1 VSQFDPGSRWWGLR
15 IVAVSTRVRLFLRP
29 RSVPASDRVI
39 VIDCAG
45 KVSRM
50 DEVDEAELLVQRVA
64 ALDLGKAG
72 LEACVRVPHPRQP
85 GRRMQE
91 LRSYATTTAQLLE
104 MAVWFRHWG
113 VQRVVMES
121 TSTYWKGAYY
131 LLEAE
136 GFECWL
142 VNAREVKN
150 VPGRAKTDRAD
161 AVWLARVAERGMC
174 RPSLV
179 HPPEIR
185 RLRDL
190 TRYRRAL
197 VQDRTREQ
205 QRVEKLLEDAQ
216 IKISAVLSNV
226 HGVSGRAMM
235 EALIAGQRN
244 PHTLAKLAKA
254 SARRKT
260 ETLEEALRGFFT
272 DHHATILK
280 MMLDNVDRISAQI
293 AELDTRIEEAIGP
306 FATQAARLVEI
317 PGIDTVTAAELIAE
331 VGVDM
336 TRFPSDAHLVS
347 WAKFC
352 PQTHQSAGKSKP
364 KDRGKGNPWLA
375 GTLGRIV
382 FVASRTETFL
392 GARYRRL
399 ARRRGKQKAIVAVGN
414 SVLTIIYHLLSDSEL
429 RFCDL
434 GADYYESRIN
444 KHRRVRDLA
453 TQLQALTGQHIV
465 IHGGKVVITDT
476 AA

>member
-1 VSQFDPGSRWWGLR
+1 
-15 IVAVSTRVRLFLRP
+15 
-29 RSVPASDRVI
+29 
-39 VIDCAG
+39 
-45 KVSRM
+45 M
-50 DEVDEAELLVQRVA
+50 EEVDEAELLVKRVA

-72 LEACVRVPHPRQP
+72 LEACVRVPHPKQP

-150 VPGRAKTDRAD
+150 VPGRPKTDRAD
-161 AVWLARVAERGMC
+161 AVWLAKVAERGMC

-179 HPPEIR
+179 QPPEIR

-190 TRYRRAL
+190 TRYRRVL

-216 IKISAVLSNV
+216 IKISSVLSNI

-235 EALIAGQRN
+235 EALIGGQRD

-254 SARRKT
+254 GARKKT
-260 ETLEEALRGFFT
+260 EALQEALRGFFT
-272 DHHATILK
+272 DHHAVILH
-280 MMLDNVDRISAQI
+280 MMLGNIDRISAQI
-293 AELDTRIEEAIGP
+293 VELDTRIEEAIVP
-306 FATQAARLVEI
+306 FATQAARLAEI
-317 PGIDTVTAAELIAE
+317 PGVDAVTAAELIAE
-331 VGVDM
+331 IGVDM
-336 TRFPSDAHLVS
+336 TRFPSDTHLVS

-364 KDRGKGNPWLA
+364 KGRGKGNPWLA
-375 GTLGRIV
+375 GTLGHVV
-382 FVASRTETFL
+382 FANWRSQTFL

-399 ARRRGKQKAIVAVGN
+399 ARRRGKQKAIVATGN
-414 SVLTIIYHLLSDSEL
+414 SVLIIIYYLLADVEAK
-429 RFCDL
+429 FCDL
-434 GADYYESRIN
+434 GPDYYESRIN
-444 KHRRVRDLA
+444 KQRRARNLA
-453 TQLQALTGQHIV
+453 TQLQALTGQHIT
-465 IHGGKVVITDT
+465 IRDGKAIITD
-476 AA
+476 AAA

>member
-1 VSQFDPGSRWWGLR
+1 VAWLR
-15 IVAVSTRVRLFLRP
+15 
-29 RSVPASDRVI
+29 
-39 VIDCAG
+39 
-45 KVSRM
+45 
-50 DEVDEAELLVQRVA
+50 Q
-64 ALDLGKAG
+64 
-72 LEACVRVPHPRQP
+72 
-85 GRRMQE
+85 
-91 LRSYATTTAQLLE
+91 
-104 MAVWFRHWG
+104 WG

-121 TSTYWKGAYY
+121 TSTYWKGVYY

-161 AVWLARVAERGMC
+161 AVWLAKVAERGMC

-185 RLRDL
+185 QLRDL

-216 IKISAVLSNV
+216 IKISAVLSNL
-226 HGVSGRAMM
+226 HGVTGRAMM
-235 EALIAGQRN
+235 EALIGGQRD
-244 PHTLAKLAKA
+244 PSTLARLAKG
-254 SARRKT
+254 SARKKT
-260 ETLEEALRGFFT
+260 ERLEEALRGFFT
-272 DHHATILK
+272 EHHAVILQ
-280 MMLDNVDRISAQI
+280 MMLDNCDRISAQI
-293 AELDTRIEEAIGP
+293 AELDARIQEAIGP
-306 FATQAARLVEI
+306 FSAQAARLVDI
-317 PGIDTVTAAELIAE
+317 PGVDAVTAAELIAE
-331 VGVDM
+331 IGVDM
-336 TRFPSDAHLVS
+336 ARFPSAAHLVS

-352 PQTHQSAGKSKP
+352 PQTHQSAGKSMSKG
-364 KDRGKGNPWLA
+364 RGKGNPWLA

-382 FVASRTETFL
+382 FANCRSATFL

-399 ARRRGKQKAIVAVGN
+399 ARRRGKQKAIVATGN
-414 SVLTIIYHLLSDSEL
+414 SVLTVVYHLLSDPDA

-434 GADYYESRIN
+434 GPGYYESRIN

-453 TQLQALTGQHIV
+453 SQLQALTGQHIA
-465 IHGGKVVITDT
+465 IRDGKVTIID